1 MEIMKMASEQ
11 LSQEYKLLFHEIHE
25 LWIQAPPPQKEAI
38 VESSRAAYSNIEAV
52 ALMHG
57 WMNRTLR
64 TGQAALLLSESGY
77 SAEIPPLIRSMLE
90 HAIGLHWVADQ
101 RGVAFQVLLRKRSRD
116 TETLRRAQSEG
127 WKIQGADADAL
138 MQQAIEI
145 ETDSETIIYDSF
157 KHVAHQA
164 RETRLGDL
172 YQAWI
177 LETGSSHATIVSA
190 MPYYTIDV
198 IENIVNLHL
207 IPLNTGSE
215 VEASVAI
222 ASLTAFYGYKKI
234 LNFAHLEEK
243 LAKLHMRLEE
253 LNLRLQQEN
262 KIVHP

>member
-1 MEIMKMASEQ
+1 MASEQ
-11 LSQEYKLLFHEIHE
+11 LSQEYKFLFNEIRE
-25 LWIQAPPPQKEAI
+25 LWIQAPPPQKEGI

-64 TGQAALLLSESGY
+64 TGQAALLLAESGY
-77 SAEIPPLIRSMLE
+77 AAELPPLIRSMLE
-90 HAIGLHWVADQ
+90 HAIGLHWVADK

-116 TETLRRAQSEG
+116 TETLRKAQSDG
-127 WKIQGADADAL
+127 WKIEGAEAEAL
-138 MQQAIEI
+138 MQHAIEI
-145 ETDSETIIYDSF
+145 ETDSETINYDSF

-164 RETRLGDL
+164 KVMGLGDL
-172 YQAWI
+172 YQAWV

-198 IENIVNLHL
+198 TNNIVNLHL
-207 IPLNTGSE
+207 IPLNAGSE

-243 LAKLHMRLEE
+243 LAKLRIQLED

-262 KIVHP
+262 KRVHP